1 MDYWLGYE
9 NGDVVL
15 KTDTEEA
22 WNNKIVMTGITDFQ
36 FDNNFL
42 IIGNSRVTKFLRF
55 GDLTIDKEVTKNL
68 KRKENEG

>member
-9 NGDVVL
+9 DGDVVL

>member
-9 NGDVVL
+9 DGDVVL

-42 IIGNSRVTKFLRF
+42 IIGNSRITKFLRF

>member
-22 WNNKIVMTGITDFQ
+22 WSNKIVMTGITDFQ

>member
-9 NGDVVL
+9 DGDVVL
-15 KTDTEEA
+15 KTDNEES
-22 WNNKIVMTGITDFQ
+22 WSNKIVMTGITDFQ

-42 IIGNSRVTKFLRF
+42 IIGNSQVTKFLRF

>member
-9 NGDVVL
+9 DGDVVL
-15 KTDTEEA
+15 RTDTEEA
-22 WNNKIVMTGITDFQ
+22 WSNKIVMTGITDFQ

>member
-9 NGDVVL
+9 DGDVVL

-22 WNNKIVMTGITDFQ
+22 WSNKIVMTGITDFQ

-42 IIGNSRVTKFLRF
+42 IIGNSQVTKFLRF

>member
-9 NGDVVL
+9 DGDVVL

-22 WNNKIVMTGITDFQ
+22 WSNKIVMTGITDFQ

-42 IIGNSRVTKFLRF
+42 IIGNSQVTKFLRF
-55 GDLTIDKEVTKNL
+55 GDLTIDNEVNKNL

>member
-9 NGDVVL
+9 DGDVVL
-15 KTDTEEA
+15 RTDTEEA
-22 WNNKIVMTGITDFQ
+22 WSNKIVMTGITDFQ

-42 IIGNSRVTKFLRF
+42 IISNSQVTKFLRF

>member
-9 NGDVVL
+9 DGDVVL

-22 WNNKIVMTGITDFQ
+22 WSNKIVMTGITDFQ

-42 IIGNSRVTKFLRF
+42 IIGNSQVTKFLRF
-55 GDLTIDKEVTKNL
+55 GDLTIDKRVSENL